1 MTRRRVRVGTQSPPG
16 LPAAVAPAFAH
27 PELLTAHAVARHY
40 VGDLVYGANDGL
52 ITTFAVVAGVAG
64 AALSTRVVV
73 ILGCANLLADG
84 FSMAA
89 SNFLAIR
96 SRGAVEVA
104 ERRAVTEPFAA
115 RHALATFLAFLIA
128 GAVPLLAFFAGVPE
142 QDRFVT
148 ATALTLVTLFAV
160 GAARTAVTQGRW
172 WTNGLEMLGV
182 GALAAAVA
190 YAIGRLLS
198 TVTGVG

>member
-1 MTRRRVRVGTQSPPG
+1 MTRSARKAPRPSGD
-16 LPAAVAPAFAH
+16 LPAPLAPASAH
-27 PELLTAHAVARHY
+27 PELLTARAVARHY

-64 AALSTRVVV
+64 AALSTRVVI

-96 SRGAVEVA
+96 SRGAVELA
-104 ERRAVTEPFAA
+104 ERQAVTEPFAT
-115 RHALATFLAFLIA
+115 RHALATFLAFVIA
-128 GAVPLLAFFAGVPE
+128 GAVPLLAFVLGVPAPS
-142 QDRFVT
+142 RFVV
-148 ATALTLVTLFAV
+148 ATALTLVTLFSV
-160 GAARTAVTQGRW
+160 GAARTAVTKGRW

-190 YAIGRLLS
+190 YGIGRLLAAVPGA
-198 TVTGVG
+198 T